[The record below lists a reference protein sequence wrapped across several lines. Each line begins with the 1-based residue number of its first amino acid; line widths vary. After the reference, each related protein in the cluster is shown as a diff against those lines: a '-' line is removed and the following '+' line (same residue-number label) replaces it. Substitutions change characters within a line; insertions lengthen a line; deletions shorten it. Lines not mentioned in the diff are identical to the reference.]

1 MDRITESL
9 KNKHIVFWEEIARD
23 GAQAK
28 TILSAQERIEIAS
41 KHAEMF
47 NEHGPDHLVFGVG
60 FISISPEEAR
70 IIEETSE
77 QVDNCYL
84 GVNCRSSENE
94 IMASYHA
101 VKKAKYGRIAY
112 VLPASERLCEVM
124 LHKSPQETLERGREL
139 ARFALDNTQ
148 GMPIDVQLAGA
159 FDGDPAF
166 IAELASVLTEEG
178 IATVGMGDTR
188 GGIYPCETE
197 RFLDSI
203 LNKSSEDVLYSVHF
217 HDDLGF
223 SLTNNLK
230 AIERGILLPSTSWLG
245 LAERNGLLRTELL
258 TVLLAHEPEKL
269 KDRLNIDGEKLFKS
283 PPNLKLIKEIAETV
297 SRYTGIPIKITDPIV
312 GPGLNS
318 ISTGTPF
325 VDRDSFRPFNPQK
338 VLGIPEEIYVTHLAS
353 IRLVK
358 TVSKQ
363 MGFHFSDEALQL
375 IVKELKETV
384 YKSNQAVIQS
394 TELKLIFKNYIKN
407 ETNVS

>member
-1 MDRITESL
+1 MDRIKESL
-9 KNKHIVFWEEIARD
+9 KNKRIVFWEEIARD

-28 TILSAQERIEIAS
+28 TILSAKERIDIAL
-41 KHAEMF
+41 KHGSMF

-60 FISISPEEAR
+60 FISISPQEAM

-84 GVNCRSSENE
+84 GVNCRSNEKE
-94 IMASYHA
+94 IMASYQA

-124 LHKSPQETLERGREL
+124 LHKSPKETLARGIEL

-159 FDGDPAF
+159 FDGNPSF
-166 IAELASVLTEEG
+166 VAELASALTEEG

-188 GGIYPCETE
+188 GGIYPCETD
-197 RFLDSI
+197 RFLDE
-203 LNKSSEDVLYSVHF
+203 LLDKSSDEVLYSVHF

-230 AIERGILLPSTSWLG
+230 AIEKGILLPSTSWLG

-258 TVLLAHEPEKL
+258 TVLLAHEPKKL
-269 KDRLNIDGEKLFKS
+269 KSRLNIEGEKLFKS

-325 VDRDSFRPFNPQK
+325 VDRDSFRPFNPQE

-353 IRLVK
+353 IRLIK
-358 TVSKQ
+358 TVSKE
-363 MGFHFSDEALQL
+363 MGYYFAE
-375 IVKELKETV
+375 KELKLILNELKEKV
-384 YKSNQAVIQS
+384 YKSKQAVIQRN
-394 TELKLIFKNYIKN
+394 ELKLIFEKYSTN
-407 ETNVS
+407 ETGSR